1 MDEWHVLSDG
11 AGVVSCDLANRMSP
25 QIQPGVERPRAAG
38 NEIGAEA
45 TSFPAPRRGGSVA
58 SKQPMRDYLNAINTH
73 VVVYDGG
80 MGATLEQFDL
90 TSEDYGGL
98 AGKCHEALVL
108 RRPDVIE
115 GVHASMLDAGA
126 EVVETDTFQ
135 ASRLKLAEWGLA
147 EHTLEINTKA
157 AEIARRAAGERRY
170 VAGSIGPTGY
180 LPASEDPALGQ
191 IRFGEL
197 VEVFAE
203 QARGLIDGGADLL
216 IVETA
221 QDILEVK
228 AAVFGA
234 RQAFKTTGRALP
246 IHTSV
251 SLLPNG
257 GKMLLGTDVSAV
269 LCTLE
274 ALRVDVIGLN
284 CSTGPQDMR
293 DAIRFLGE
301 HCPVP
306 VACIPNA
313 GLPLQGPDGET
324 IFPEQPEP
332 LADALAEF
340 VERYGVGVV
349 GGCCGTTPDHIR
361 AIVERVATP
370 PGAAARTA
378 GGGASATAPPTRPVP
393 PRPAPRPPHLS
404 AMIAATPLVQEP
416 RPTMVGERV
425 NAQGSR
431 KAKELLLAEDY
442 DGLAQ
447 IAEDQVEGGAHV
459 LDLCVALTER
469 TDEDE
474 QMRLVVKKVSLTQP
488 APIQVDST
496 EPEVIERALEQCP
509 GRAIVNSVNL
519 EAGRAKLD
527 RVVPVALAHGAA
539 LIALTIDET
548 GMAKTAQRKVEIAKR
563 IRDLCCEEH
572 GLDPELLIFDCLTFT
587 LTTGDEEWRP
597 SAVET
602 IEGIRRIKAEVPHV
616 KTSLGVSNVS
626 FGVSP
631 TARAVLNSVF
641 LHHCVDAGLD
651 LAMVNPN
658 HITPYGEIPTGEREL
673 ADDLV
678 FNRREDALERFIAH
692 FESKGEQE
700 ADAAAQDPTEGME
713 PEQALHFHILRRR
726 REGVEAWIDAS
737 VEKIGAVPTLNDV
750 LLPAMKEVGDK
761 FGAGELI
768 LPFVLQSA
776 EVMKRAVAQLE
787 RYLDKLEGYT
797 KGTVVLATVFG
808 DVHDIGKSLV
818 NTILTNNGYTVVDL
832 GKQVPIQTIL
842 DAAQEHDATAIGLSA
857 LLVSTSKQMPAC
869 VAELHAKGLPYPVL
883 IGGAAINRAFG
894 YRALY
899 PGGRES
905 EEVYEPGV
913 FYCKD
918 AFEGLAVM
926 DQLVDA
932 QARGGLV
939 ERLRASAA
947 EFRAK
952 GETPAEEL
960 DFTDDSVR
968 SPARTD
974 APVPTP
980 PYWGVREIEVDLDEV
995 YRHLDTHVLF
1005 KLHWG
1010 GRGVK
1015 GEAWR
1020 ELLEGDFRPRLE
1032 RMWREQDYLHP
1043 RALLG
1048 FFPCYALGNEIVV
1061 LDPATLDP
1069 AKPDDGADG
1078 RAPRLDP
1085 ATLDPAAPDSGADG
1099 RAPRLDPTP
1108 RARELTRFV
1117 CPRQPKGDRLCLADF
1132 FRPAVDGRP
1141 PAELDVVAVQAV
1153 TVGSEVTEVMARL
1166 ESEGEFSEQLF
1177 VHGLGVQ
1184 AAEGLAEWLHATVRE
1199 LLGIGATQGR
1209 RYSWGYPAVPEQSEH
1224 LKVEQLLG
1232 LSDIGMH
1239 ITDGY
1244 APEPEQSTL
1253 ALVAHHPQAIYF
1265 GTRQGRL
1272 LPNGSPDDVIKGSPR
1287 DPSLFAAGDT
1297 GPALGD
1303 EEPPDGTVEEED
1315 EPAMAG

>member
-1 MDEWHVLSDG
+1 V
-11 AGVVSCDLANRMSP
+11 
-25 QIQPGVERPRAAG
+25 
-38 NEIGAEA
+38 
-45 TSFPAPRRGGSVA
+45 
-58 SKQPMRDYLNAINTH
+58 RDYRQALASR

-80 MGATLEQFDL
+80 MGATLEQFEL
-90 TSEDYGGL
+90 TSADYGGL
-98 AGKCHEALVL
+98 PGKCHEALVL
-108 RRPDVIE
+108 NRPDVIE

-126 EVVETDTFQ
+126 QVVETDTFQ
-135 ASRLKLAEWGLA
+135 ASRIKLGEWGLA
-147 EHTLEINTKA
+147 DHTVEINTKA
-157 AEIARRAAGERRY
+157 AEIARKAAGESRF
-170 VAGSIGPTGY
+170 VAGSIGPTGF
-180 LPASEDPALGQ
+180 LPASEDPTLGQ
-191 IRFGEL
+191 IRFREL
-197 VEVFAE
+197 VEVFEE
-203 QARGLIDGGADLL
+203 QAAGLIDGGADLL

-234 RQAFKTTGRALP
+234 RAAFQSTGRTLP

-257 GKMLLGTDVSAV
+257 GKMLLGTDIAAV
-269 LCTLE
+269 LTTLE
-274 ALRVDVIGLN
+274 ALQVDVIGLN
-284 CSTGPQDMR
+284 CSTGPEDMR

-301 HCPVP
+301 HSRVP

-324 IFPEQPEP
+324 IFPERPGP
-332 LADALAEF
+332 LADALGEF
-340 VERYGVGVV
+340 VERYGVNVV
-349 GGCCGTTPDHIR
+349 GGCCGTTPEHIR
-361 AIVERVATP
+361 AIVQRVRAIKP
-370 PGAAARTA
+370 NPVDRAARDDAERT
-378 GGGASATAPPTRPVP
+378 PL
-393 PRPAPRPPHLS
+393 LS
-404 AMIAATPLVQEP
+404 SMMTATPLVQEP

-425 NAQGSR
+425 NSQGSR
-431 KAKELLLAEDY
+431 KAKELLLADDY
-442 DGLAQ
+442 DGLVQ
-447 IAEDQVEGGAHV
+447 IAEDQVSGGALV
-459 LDLCVALTER
+459 LDVCVALTER
-469 TDEDE
+469 SDEDE
-474 QMRLVVKKVSLTQP
+474 QMRQVVKKISLTQP
-488 APIQVDST
+488 APIQIDST
-496 EPEVIERALEQCP
+496 EPEVIETALEQIP

-527 RVVPVALAHGAA
+527 RVVPLALAHGAA
-539 LIALTIDET
+539 LIALTIDEV
-548 GMAKTAQRKVEIAKR
+548 GMAKTAQRKVEIAQR

-602 IEGIRRIKAEVPHV
+602 IAGIRRIKAEIPYV

-631 TARAVLNSVF
+631 GARAVLNSVF
-641 LHHCVDAGLD
+641 LHHCVQAGLD

-658 HITPYGEIPTGEREL
+658 HITPYSEIPDTEREL

-678 FNRREDALERFIAH
+678 YDRREDALERFIAH
-692 FESKGEQE
+692 FETKGEDDG
-700 ADAAAQDPTEGME
+700 AGGIRSAADPTEGME
-713 PEQALHFHILRRR
+713 PEEALHFHILRRR
-726 REGVEAWIDAS
+726 KDGVEDWIDRS
-737 VEKIGAVPTLNDV
+737 VEKLGAVPTLNEV

-787 RYLDKLEGYT
+787 KYLDKIEGYT

-869 VAELHAKGLPYPVL
+869 IQELHAKQLSYPVL
-883 IGGAAINRAFG
+883 IGGAAINRAFSF
-894 YRALY
+894 RALY
-899 PGGRES
+899 PGGKES
-905 EEVYEPGV
+905 EEVYGPGV

-918 AFEGLAVM
+918 AFAGLAVM

-932 QARGGLV
+932 DAHAALV
-939 ERLRASAA
+939 EKLRADATA
-947 EFRAK
+947 FRAK
-952 GETPAEEL
+952 GEAPVEDVNLA
-960 DFTDDSVR
+960 DDSVR
-968 SPARTD
+968 CAARTD

-980 PYWGVREIEVDLDEV
+980 PFWGVREIPVDLDAV
-995 YRHLDTHVLF
+995 YSHLDTHVLF

-1020 ELLEGDFRPRLE
+1020 KLLAEDFQPRLQ

-1061 LDPATLDP
+1061 LDPAVITPGAVDSATTADSAKVSGRTGALDP
-1069 AKPDDGADG
+1069 A
-1078 RAPRLDP
+1078 
-1085 ATLDPAAPDSGADG
+1085 DPAA
-1099 RAPRLDPTP
+1099 
-1108 RARELTRFV
+1108 ELTRFV
-1117 CPRQPKGDRLCLADF
+1117 CPRQPKGDRICLADF
-1132 FRPAVDGRP
+1132 FRPGGERGPDGKWVAARVGGP
-1141 PAELDVVAVQAV
+1141 PIELDVIAVQAV
-1153 TVGSEVTEVMARL
+1153 TVGSEVTELMARL
-1166 ESEGEFSEQLF
+1166 EADGEFAEQLF

-1184 AAEGLAEWLHATVRE
+1184 TAEGLAEWLHAQARAM
-1199 LLGIGATQGR
+1199 LGIPAAQGR

-1232 LSDIGMH
+1232 LGDIGMR

-1272 LPNGSPDDVIKGSPR
+1272 LEHGSPDDLIKGSPR
-1287 DPSLFAAGDT
+1287 DPSLFGVNAG
-1297 GPALGD
+1297 GPPLAD
-1303 EEPPDGTVEEED
+1303 EDPPDGAVEEED
-1315 EPAMAG
+1315 PPQGGTGEPAMAG

>member
-1 MDEWHVLSDG
+1 
-11 AGVVSCDLANRMSP
+11 
-25 QIQPGVERPRAAG
+25 
-38 NEIGAEA
+38 
-45 TSFPAPRRGGSVA
+45 
-58 SKQPMRDYLNAINTH
+58 MRDYLKAVH
-73 VVVYDGG
+73 DRVVVYDGG
-80 MGATLEQFDL
+80 MGATLEQFEL

-98 AGKCHEALVL
+98 QGKCHEALVL
-108 RRPDVIE
+108 NRPDVIE

-126 EVVETDTFQ
+126 EVLETDTFQ
-135 ASRLKLAEWGLA
+135 ASRIKLEEWGLA
-147 EHTLEINTKA
+147 EYTVEINTKA
-157 AEIARRAAGERRY
+157 AEIARKAAGESRF

-180 LPASEDPALGQ
+180 LPASEDPSLGQ

-203 QARGLIDGGADLL
+203 QAAGLIDGGADL
-216 IVETA
+216 IIIETA

-234 RQAFKTTGRALP
+234 REAFASTGRTLP

-257 GKMLLGTDVSAV
+257 GKMLLGTDISAV
-269 LCTLE
+269 LTTLE
-274 ALRVDVIGLN
+274 ALEVDVIGLN
-284 CSTGPQDMR
+284 CSTGPEDMR

-301 HCPVP
+301 YCPVP

-332 LADALAEF
+332 LADALQEF
-340 VERYGVGVV
+340 VERYGVGIV
-349 GGCCGTTPDHIR
+349 GGCCGTTPAHIA
-361 AIVERVATP
+361 AIVERVA
-370 PGAAARTA
+370 G
-378 GGGASATAPPTRPVP
+378 RPVE
-393 PRPAPRPPHLS
+393 PRPAPRAAHLS
-404 AMIAATPLVQEP
+404 SMIAATPLTQEP
-416 RPTMVGERV
+416 APTMVGERV
-425 NAQGSR
+425 NSQGSR
-431 KAKELLLAEDY
+431 KAKELLLTDDY
-442 DGLAQ
+442 DGLVQ
-447 IAEDQVEGGAHV
+447 IAEDQVTGGAHV

-469 TDEDE
+469 SDEDE
-474 QMRLVVKKVSLTQP
+474 QMRLIAKKVSLTQP
-488 APIQVDST
+488 APIQIDST
-496 EPEVIERALEQCP
+496 EPEVIERALEQVP

-527 RVVPVALAHGAA
+527 RVVPVVLAHGAA
-539 LIALTIDET
+539 LIALTIDEV

-563 IRDLCCEEH
+563 IKELCCDEH

-602 IEGIRRIKAEVPHV
+602 IAGIKAIKEEIPQV

-631 TARAVLNSVF
+631 GARAVLNSTF
-641 LHHCVDAGLD
+641 LHHCVQAGLD

-658 HITPYGEIPTGEREL
+658 HITPYSEISEAEREL

-692 FESKGEQE
+692 FESKGEEDTAQG
-700 ADAAAQDPTEGME
+700 AADPTEGME
-713 PEQALHFHILRRR
+713 PEQALHHHILRRR
-726 REGVEAWIDAS
+726 KEGVEEWIDKS
-737 VEKIGAVPTLNDV
+737 VEKIGAVPTLNAV

-776 EVMKRAVAQLE
+776 EVMKKAVAQLE
-787 RYLDKLEGYT
+787 KYLDKIEGYT

-818 NTILTNNGYTVVDL
+818 NTILTNNGYTVIDL
-832 GKQVPIQTIL
+832 GKQVPIQTIV
-842 DAAQEHDATAIGLSA
+842 DAAQEHEATAIGLSA

-869 VAELHAKGLPYPVL
+869 IAELHAKNLDYPVL
-883 IGGAAINRAFG
+883 IGGAAINRAFS

-899 PGGRES
+899 PGGKES

-926 DQLVDA
+926 DQLIDA
-932 QARGGLV
+932 DAHAALV
-939 ERLRASAA
+939 EKLRMGATA
-947 EFRAK
+947 FRAK
-952 GETPAEEL
+952 GEEPVEEVNL
-960 DFTDDSVR
+960 ADDSVR

-980 PYWGVREIEVDLDEV
+980 PWWGVKEVKVDLDEV
-995 YRHLDTHVLF
+995 YKHLDTHVLF

-1015 GEAWR
+1015 GEAWKT
-1020 ELLEGDFRPRLE
+1020 LLNDEFRPRLE
-1032 RMWREQDYLHP
+1032 RMWREQTYLHP

-1048 FFPCYALGNEIVV
+1048 FYPCYSDGNDIVV
-1061 LDPATLDP
+1061 LDPQD
-1069 AKPDDGADG
+1069 
-1078 RAPRLDP
+1078 RQ
-1085 ATLDPAAPDSGADG
+1085 S
-1099 RAPRLDPTP
+1099 
-1108 RARELTRFV
+1108 ELTRFV
-1117 CPRQPKGDRLCLADF
+1117 CPRQPKGDRICLADF
-1132 FRPAVDGRP
+1132 YRPAIDGKAP
-1141 PAELDVVAVQAV
+1141 PELDVIAVQAV
-1153 TVGSEVTEVMARL
+1153 TVGAEVTELMARL
-1166 ESEGEFSEQLF
+1166 EAEGEFAEQLF

-1184 AAEGLAEWLHATVRE
+1184 TAEGLAEWLHAEARNM
-1199 LLGIGATQGR
+1199 LGIDATQGR

-1224 LKVEQLLG
+1224 LKVEQLLELG
-1232 LSDIGMH
+1232 DIGMK

-1253 ALVAHHPQAIYF
+1253 ALIAHHPQAIYF

-1272 LPNGSPDDVIKGSPR
+1272 LPNGSPDDVIKGSAR
-1287 DPSLFAAGDT
+1287 DPSLFGELA
-1297 GPALGD
+1297 D
-1303 EEPPDGTVEEED
+1303 EDPLDGVVEAED
-1315 EPAMAG
+1315 EPAMSA